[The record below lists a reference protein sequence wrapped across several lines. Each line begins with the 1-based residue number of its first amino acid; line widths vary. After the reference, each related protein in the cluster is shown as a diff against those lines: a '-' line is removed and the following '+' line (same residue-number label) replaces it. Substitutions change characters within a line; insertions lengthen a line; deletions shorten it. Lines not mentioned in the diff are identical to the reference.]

1 MAKIAYQA
9 LVADFQAYLAANDG
23 YIPTTSGETW
33 TREKQ
38 DRLAA
43 TNETVRKYGSQWI
56 GHKVEDCSGAFV
68 RAYRQRG
75 LSIYH
80 GSNRIAREYVE
91 ELLPVSEA
99 KPGMAAFKARKPGDQ
114 LYDLKAEYKPGGS
127 HYNGDLNDYYH
138 IGLVDD
144 NPAYVI
150 NAQSTQTGVVR
161 SKVSNGW
168 DAVGWLKFME
178 GDKTPMDAQ
187 TMIVTTDKVNL
198 RAAPDKDSARVEGL
212 NKGDVVTV
220 KLAYDNGWDFVAH
233 GTKQG
238 YVMAR
243 FLEASEDMP
252 IVPPN
257 ASSDAP
263 DIVDKETIG
272 EWVLKALTANSEER
286 AALIE
291 IANRIGVAAG

>member
-1 MAKIAYQA
+1 MTPEQM
-9 LVADFQAYLAANDG
+9 VAEFQSYLAHHDG
-23 YIPTTSGETW
+23 YIPGTSGELW
-33 TREKQ
+33 TQTKQ
-38 DRLAA
+38 DKKTASDPMVA
-43 TNETVRKYGSQWI
+43 KYGEQWI
-56 GHKVEDCSGAFV
+56 GHHVEDCSGAVV
-68 RAYRQRG
+68 RACLKYGYR
-75 LSIYH
+75 IYH
-80 GSNRIAREYVE
+80 GSNRIAREYVVK
-91 ELLPVSEA
+91 LLPPSEA
-99 KPGMAAFKARKPGDQ
+99 RPGMVAFKSRKPGEKY
-114 LYDLKAEYKPGGS
+114 YDLKDEYKPGHS

-138 IGLVDD
+138 IGCVDS

-168 DAVGWLKFME
+168 TAVGWLKFME
-178 GDKTPMDAQ
+178 KEKTPMDAQ

-198 RAAPDKDSARVEGL
+198 RAAPDKDSQRIEWL

-233 GTKQG
+233 ETKQG

-243 FLEASEDMP
+243 FLETSEDMP

-257 ASSDAP
+257 APSDAT

-272 EWVLKALTANSEER
+272 DFVLKALTANAEER

-291 IANRIGVAAG
+291 IANRIGVADG

>member
-1 MAKIAYQA
+1 MTPEQM
-9 LVADFQAYLAANDG
+9 VAEFQSYLAHHDG
-23 YIPTTSGETW
+23 YIPGTSGELW
-33 TREKQ
+33 TQSKQ
-38 DRLAA
+38 DKKAA
-43 TNETVRKYGSQWI
+43 SDSIVAKYGEQWI
-56 GHKVEDCSGAFV
+56 GHHVEDCSGAVV
-68 RAYRQRG
+68 RACLKYGYR
-75 LSIYH
+75 IYH
-80 GSNRIAREYVE
+80 GSNRIAREYVVK
-91 ELLPVSEA
+91 LLPPSEA
-99 KPGMAAFKARKPGDQ
+99 QPGMVAFKSRKPGEKY
-114 LYDLKAEYKPGGS
+114 YDLPSEYRQGGR

-138 IGLVDD
+138 IGCVDS

-168 DAVGWLKFME
+168 TAVGWLKFME
-178 GDKTPMDAQ
+178 KEKTPMDAQ

-198 RAAPDKDSARVEGL
+198 RAAPDKDSQRIEWL

-233 GTKQG
+233 ETKQG

-243 FLEASEDMP
+243 FLETSEDMP

-257 ASSDAP
+257 APSDAT

-272 EWVLKALTANSEER
+272 DFVLKALTANAEER

-291 IANRIGVAAG
+291 IANRIGVADG

>member
-1 MAKIAYQA
+1 MTPEHM
-9 LVADFQAYLAANDG
+9 VAEFQSYLAHHDG
-23 YIPTTSGETW
+23 YIPGTSGELW
-33 TREKQ
+33 TQSKQ
-38 DRLAA
+38 DKKAA
-43 TNETVRKYGSQWI
+43 SDSIVAKYGEQWI
-56 GHKVEDCSGAFV
+56 GHHVEDCSGAFV
-68 RAYRQRG
+68 RAYRKYG

-80 GSNRIAREYVE
+80 GSNRIAREYVVK
-91 ELLPVSEA
+91 LLPPSEA
-99 KPGMAAFKARKPGDQ
+99 RPGMVAFKSRKPGEKY
-114 LYDLKAEYKPGGS
+114 YDLKDEYKPGHS

-138 IGLVDD
+138 IGCVDS

-168 DAVGWLKFME
+168 TAVGWLKFME
-178 GDKTPMDAQ
+178 KEKTPMDAQ

-198 RAAPDKDSARVEGL
+198 RAAPDKDSQRIEWL

-243 FLEASEDMP
+243 FLETSEDMP

-257 ASSDAP
+257 APSDAP
-263 DIVDKETIG
+263 GIVDKETIG
-272 EWVLKALTANSEER
+272 DFVLKALTANAEER

-291 IANRIGVAAG
+291 IANRIGVADG

>member
-1 MAKIAYQA
+1 MTPEQM
-9 LVADFQAYLAANDG
+9 VAEFQSYLAHHDG
-23 YIPTTSGETW
+23 YIPGTSGELW
-33 TREKQ
+33 TQSKQ
-38 DRLAA
+38 DKKAA
-43 TNETVRKYGSQWI
+43 SDSIVAKYGEQWI
-56 GHKVEDCSGAFV
+56 GHHVEDCSGAVV
-68 RAYRQRG
+68 RACLKYGYR
-75 LSIYH
+75 IYH

-91 ELLPVSEA
+91 KLLPPSEA
-99 KPGMAAFKARKPGDQ
+99 RPGMVAFKSRKPGEKY
-114 LYDLKAEYKPGGS
+114 YDLRDEYKPGHS

-138 IGLVDD
+138 IGCVDD

-161 SKVSNGW
+161 SKLSNGW
-168 DAVGWLKFME
+168 TAVGWLKFME

-187 TMIVTTDKVNL
+187 TMVVTTDKVNL
-198 RAAPDKDSARVEGL
+198 RAAPDKDSQRIEWL

-233 GTKQG
+233 ETKQG

-243 FLEASEDMP
+243 FLETSEDMP
-252 IVPPN
+252 IVPPS
-257 ASSDAP
+257 APSDAT

-272 EWVLKALTANSEER
+272 DFVLKALTANAEER

-291 IANRIGVAAG
+291 IANRIGVADG